1 MDINYNTNKYDENI
15 LERYGLQFS
24 IDEYYI
30 IYLMIAQ
37 LDFDKDFYD
46 LILENY
52 EIKKIDLNDLLN
64 KLKKYFEINELEFV
78 YITYYE
84 FYTIA
89 IFLELLIDNKLMLNV
104 FYLSLVKQ
112 SKIKKSAIKS
122 LYNKIDI
129 VIQRNEPKY
138 KRIRKGFR
146 F

>member
-89 IFLELLIDNKLMLNV
+89 IFLELLIDKDR
-104 FYLSLVKQ
+104 
-112 SKIKKSAIKS
+112 KS
-122 LYNKIDI
+122 
-129 VIQRNEPKY
+129 VV
-138 KRIRKGFR
+138 
-146 F
+146 

>member
-64 KLKKYFEINELEFV
+64 KLKKYFE
-78 YITYYE
+78 
-84 FYTIA
+84 
-89 IFLELLIDNKLMLNV
+89 
-104 FYLSLVKQ
+104 
-112 SKIKKSAIKS
+112 
-122 LYNKIDI
+122 
-129 VIQRNEPKY
+129 
-138 KRIRKGFR
+138 
-146 F
+146 